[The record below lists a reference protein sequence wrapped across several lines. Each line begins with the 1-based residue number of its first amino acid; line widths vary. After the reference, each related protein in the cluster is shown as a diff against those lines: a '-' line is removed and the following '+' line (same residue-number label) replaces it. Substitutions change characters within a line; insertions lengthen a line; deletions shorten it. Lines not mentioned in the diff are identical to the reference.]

1 MSARPAA
8 EWTVPARVAGPG
20 DLDVRLL
27 RPAGRTGLLQVVVDH
42 DAPSSGRCPG
52 CGWPVV
58 VRRRDC
64 PSRVVALCLLE
75 NKPLPVR
82 LGHLVEVVP
91 GARVGR
97 DTAADRDRAREESD
111 ALPGLFPAPARS
123 PERGGSAR

>member
-1 MSARPAA
+1 MCGCC
-8 EWTVPARVAGPG
+8 V
-20 DLDVRLL
+20 L
-27 RPAGRTGLLQVVVDH
+27 RAGRACCRSLWITMRRLRVG
-42 DAPSSGRCPG
+42 ARG

-97 DTAADRDRAREESD
+97 DTAADRDRVREESD
-111 ALPGLFPAPARS
+111 ALPGLFPAPARAS
-123 PERGGSAR
+123 ERGGSAR